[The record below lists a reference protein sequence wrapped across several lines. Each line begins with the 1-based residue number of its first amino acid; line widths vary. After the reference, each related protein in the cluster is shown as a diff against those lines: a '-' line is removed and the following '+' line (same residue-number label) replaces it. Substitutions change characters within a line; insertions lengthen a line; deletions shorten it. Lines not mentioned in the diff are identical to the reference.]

1 MATFLAKPTSSKT
14 SHPKRGKTPGRDK
27 AVRTKTGYEQDVDS
41 FMKRIATGK
50 DDEMEATERQLTGW
64 YGKGPRPEPQEP
76 KGAPNLQ
83 GSHPL
88 RVR

>member
-1 MATFLAKPTSSKT
+1 MANTY
-14 SHPKRGKTPGRDK
+14 PKKGKTGSRPSKGSSPK
-27 AVRTKTGYEQDVDS
+27 IIEQDVDS
-41 FMKRIATGK
+41 FMKRVATVENG
-50 DDEMEATERQLTGW
+50 EVEAVERQISGW
-64 YGKGPRPEPQEP
+64 YGKDSRPEPQEP

>member
-1 MATFLAKPTSSKT
+1 MANTF
-14 SHPKRGKTPGRDK
+14 PKKGKTGSRPSKGSSPK
-27 AVRTKTGYEQDVDS
+27 KVEQDVDS
-41 FMKRIATGK
+41 FMKRVAPVY
-50 DDEMEATERQLTGW
+50 DSELEATERQLTGW
-64 YGKGPRPEPQEP
+64 YGKKPRPEPEEP